1 MDDEEAFRFYD
12 TLMTFPDIRA
22 KTAMLLFLLTG
33 FRRGEV
39 CGLEWSDIDFAKQ
52 TISVRRSVVTVK
64 GYGLVEKSPKT
75 ETSKRTITMP
85 ETLIQALKEYKTFW
99 LDLRQQCGDY
109 IKTSDRLFTS
119 ERGNT
124 IHPEMML
131 HWLNKVLNAAHIEHH
146 TLHSLRHTNITMQI
160 AAGVPITTV
169 SARAGH
175 SKASTTSDIYSHFLQ
190 SSDKQAA
197 DVIDNIFKHKSTNN

>member
-1 MDDEEAFRFYD
+1 
-12 TLMTFPDIRA
+12 
-22 KTAMLLFLLTG
+22 
-33 FRRGEV
+33 
-39 CGLEWSDIDFAKQ
+39 
-52 TISVRRSVVTVK
+52 
-64 GYGLVEKSPKT
+64 
-75 ETSKRTITMP
+75 MP

-131 HWLNKVLNAAHIEHH
+131 YWLNKVLNAAHIEHH

>member
-1 MDDEEAFRFYD
+1 
-12 TLMTFPDIRA
+12 
-22 KTAMLLFLLTG
+22 
-33 FRRGEV
+33 
-39 CGLEWSDIDFAKQ
+39 
-52 TISVRRSVVTVK
+52 
-64 GYGLVEKSPKT
+64 
-75 ETSKRTITMP
+75 MP

-99 LDLRQQCGDY
+99 LDLRQQCEDY
-109 IKTSDRLFTS
+109 IKPSDRLFTS

-131 HWLNKVLNAAHIEHH
+131 HWLNKVLKAAHIEHH

-160 AAGVPITTV
+160 VAGVPITTV

-197 DVIDNIFKHKSTNN
+197 NVIDNIFKHKSTNN